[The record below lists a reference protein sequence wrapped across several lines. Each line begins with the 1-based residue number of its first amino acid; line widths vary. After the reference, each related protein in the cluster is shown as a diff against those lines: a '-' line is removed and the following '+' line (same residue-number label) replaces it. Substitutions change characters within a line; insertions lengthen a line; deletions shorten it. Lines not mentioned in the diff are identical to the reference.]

1 MTCTALLLAASLA
14 WGAPPASADTPTVTF
29 AAGARIGPSRR
40 ERTLA
45 MRRAL
50 KVDEATREAKRYE
63 SQRRRLNRAAEAFWK
78 LGRPSNAVTRV
89 NVDFRTGDVLVEWQ
103 DGSKVLRRFDRNA
116 AKKDAKRVKARRMRE
131 ESKWRYDYD
140 HGVWT
145 NAAGWYCAIGGQR
158 PDSLLGDGCGATK
171 ED

>member
-14 WGAPPASADTPTVTF
+14 WGAPPPVCADTSTVTF
-29 AAGARIGPSRR
+29 AVGKRIDPSRRLSTRR

-50 KVDEATREAKRYE
+50 KVDEATREARRYE
-63 SQRRRLNRAAEAFWK
+63 AQRRRLNRAAEEFWK
-78 LGRPSNAVTRV
+78 LGRPSNAVIRAS
-89 NVDFRTGDVLVEWQ
+89 VDFTSGDILVEWQ

-116 AKKDAKRVKARRMRE
+116 VRREPVR
-131 ESKWRYDYD
+131 K
-140 HGVWT
+140 
-145 NAAGWYCAIGGQR
+145 
-158 PDSLLGDGCGATK
+158 K